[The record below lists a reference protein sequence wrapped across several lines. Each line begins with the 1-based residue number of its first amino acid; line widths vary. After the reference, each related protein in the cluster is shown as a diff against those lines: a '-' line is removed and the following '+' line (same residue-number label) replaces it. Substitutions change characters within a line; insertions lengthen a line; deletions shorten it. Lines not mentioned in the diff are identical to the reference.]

1 MVLLETRLE
10 ALEDLDGFN
19 DRRLDDIHLLE
30 APREGVVFLED
41 LPELGVG
48 GGADALQ
55 LPGRQGGL
63 EQVGRIQRTAGCRA
77 GPDERVDLVDEK
89 YGVLVFGELLEHG
102 LEALLEVAP
111 IFGAGQ
117 ERAHVEGVDLS
128 VGEDVGY
135 PAFDDAPRQAFG
147 DGGLANAGF
156 TDQQRIVLAAPA
168 ERLDDPLDL
177 FFAADQ
183 RVDLAKHGL
192 LVEVLR
198 VVVERAAGAAGFLFL
213 LALLGFA
220 RRALRSGARLRRF
233 GDAVGNEVH
242 HVEARNVLPLEEIDG
257 VGILL
262 AEDRDQHIG
271 AGDFFLAGR
280 LDVQDRA
287 LNHPLEA
294 QGGLGVDVFGAFDLG
309 RVFIYEVGQFLA
321 QLVGLC
327 GASPQNLCS
336 RGIVQERKQK
346 MLHGNELMAF
356 LSGLDKSHVQTDFK
370 LLRDHFSFPP

>member
-10 ALEDLDGFN
+10 ALEDFDGFN

-30 APREGVVFLED
+30 TPREGVVFLED

-63 EQVGRIQRTAGCRA
+63 EQVGRIQRTAGRRA
-77 GPDERVDLVDEK
+77 GPDESVDLVDEK
-89 YGVLVFGELLEHG
+89 YGVLVVGELLEHG
-102 LEALLEVAP
+102 LEPLFEVTP

-117 ERAHVEGVDLS
+117 KRAHVEGVYLG
-128 VGEDVGY
+128 VGEDVGH
-135 PAFDDAPRQAFG
+135 PAFDDAPGQALG
-147 DGGLANAGF
+147 DGSLANAGF

-198 VVVERAAGAAGFLFL
+198 VVVERTPSAAGLLFL
-213 LALLGFA
+213 LTLFGVA
-220 RRALRSGARLRRF
+220 RRTLRSGARLRRF
-233 GDAVGNEVH
+233 GDAVRNEVH
-242 HVEARNVLPLEEIDG
+242 HVEARDVLPLEEIDG

-262 AEDRDQHIG
+262 AEDRYQHIG
-271 AGDFFLAGR
+271 AGDFFLTGR

-287 LNHPLEA
+287 LDHPLEA
-294 QGGLGVDVFGAFDLG
+294 QGGLGVDVFSSFDLG
-309 RVFIYEVGQFLA
+309 RVFVDEIGQFLA
-321 QLVGLC
+321 QFVGLR
-327 GASPQNLCS
+327 GASP
-336 RGIVQERKQK
+336 
-346 MLHGNELMAF
+346 
-356 LSGLDKSHVQTDFK
+356 
-370 LLRDHFSFPP
+370 